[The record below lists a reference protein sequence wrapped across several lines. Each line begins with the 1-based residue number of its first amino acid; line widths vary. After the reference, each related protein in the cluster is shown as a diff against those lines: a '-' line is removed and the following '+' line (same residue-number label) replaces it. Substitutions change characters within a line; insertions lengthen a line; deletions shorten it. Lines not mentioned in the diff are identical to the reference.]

1 MCFLMN
7 LAKGGGDMEL
17 TRIISIH
24 QFQQYRKDWSLILE
38 ENHNTNPFIEFDW
51 VNEWWKHLGSDQQVE
66 IIAVKQEG
74 RMIGFFPFVYK
85 KGLLGYS
92 YTFMAFGQANYMDF
106 IVYPDLLDVAIEFVF
121 DEIIRSRK
129 TVTFYLHGLLES
141 SDTVEKLESY
151 LQKRKTEFSTHRV
164 ITPYIDLKKIKLEEY
179 MKKRKRLH
187 RMDRREKRLHE
198 NGKVEILKSS
208 PEEMDYIFQLHDKRW
223 EKKRDTSGFT
233 NVREKKFY
241 RSLARIQEGP
251 LKTELD
257 SLYIN
262 DTMIAF
268 NYGFNCR
275 GRYLG
280 YVLGYDDDFETFG
293 PGRILEKEKILQCK
307 YGEDDVFDLSIGY
320 EAYKFEWNTHLDYT
334 RKMIFSSSTIISKA
348 HRNYLTAKERLIE
361 RVKENHKFVLF
372 VRNTVGK
379 LLFNIKEFFKKKPKE
394 LTADFTQ
401 LMKRIS
407 NYLYEN
413 ERYIVYKMEKKDV
426 PELPI
431 SEEFVELTI
440 NDAMKVEE
448 IVGKHMKE
456 ICRKMYGGYKGY
468 YPKGNLSFENIFW
481 TNDKVLRIDRIA
493 YLEQFRKSSVY
504 FKNWNVNNLSD
515 VCSLIKKNSK
525 ARTVYVTV
533 EDGSKDEMALLED
546 VGFSVLKEINR
557 RTYFGIEKYHITES
571 IS

>member
-1 MCFLMN
+1 MIN
-7 LAKGGGDMEL
+7 EPGERGKNMEL

-24 QFQQYRKDWSLILE
+24 QFQQYREVWSYILE
-38 ENHNTNPFIEFDW
+38 GNQNTNPFIEFDW
-51 VNEWWKHLGSDQQVE
+51 VNEWWKHLGSDEQVE
-66 IIAVKQEG
+66 IIAVQKEG
-74 RMIGFFPFVYK
+74 KTIGFFPFVYK

-106 IVYPDLLDVAIEFVF
+106 IVSPDLLDASIELVF
-121 DEIIRSRK
+121 DEIIRNK
-129 TVTFYLHGLLES
+129 KNVIFHLHGLLES
-141 SDTVEKLESY
+141 SSTVEKLESY
-151 LQKRKTEFSTHRV
+151 LQRRKNVFSVHRV

-179 MKKRKRLH
+179 MKKRKKLH

-198 NGKVEILKSS
+198 NGKIDVLKSGID
-208 PEEMDYIFQLHDKRW
+208 EMDQIFKLHDKRW
-223 EKKRDTSGFT
+223 QKKRDTSGFT
-233 NVREKKFY
+233 NVKEKEFY
-241 RSLARIQEGP
+241 RSLASIQEGP

-307 YGEDDVFDLSIGY
+307 YGHEDIFDLSIGY

-334 RKMIFSSSTIISKA
+334 RKMIFSSGTVISKMK
-348 HRNYLTAKERLIE
+348 RNYLTTKERLIG
-361 RVKENHKFVLF
+361 RVKENPKFVLF

-379 LLFNIKEFFKKKPKE
+379 LLYNIKTFSKKKPKE
-394 LTADFTQ
+394 LAVDFVQ
-401 LMKRIS
+401 LANHIRK
-407 NYLYEN
+407 YLYEN
-413 ERYIVYKMEKKDV
+413 ERYVVYKMEKKDV
-426 PELPI
+426 PEFPV
-431 SEEFVELTI
+431 SEEFIELTI
-440 NDAMKVEE
+440 NDAMEVKE
-448 IVGKHMKE
+448 ISEKHMKE

-468 YPKGNLSFENIFW
+468 YPKGSLSIENIFW

-493 YLEQFRKSSVY
+493 YLEQFRKSAVY
-504 FKNWNVNNLSD
+504 FNNWNTSNLSD

-525 ARTVYVTV
+525 ARMVYVAV
-533 EDGSKDEMALLED
+533 EDGSKDEITSLEHI
-546 VGFSVLKEINR
+546 GFSVLKKITK
-557 RTYFGIEKYHITES
+557 RTYFGTEKYHITE
-571 IS
+571 

>member
-1 MCFLMN
+1 MDLT
-7 LAKGGGDMEL
+7 KEGKHMEL
-17 TRIISIH
+17 IRIISIH

-38 ENHNTNPFIEFDW
+38 ENQNTNPFIEFEW
-51 VNEWWKHLGSDQQVE
+51 VNEWWKHLGRDQQVE
-66 IIAVKQEG
+66 IIAVQQEG
-74 RMIGFFPFVYK
+74 RTIGFFPFLYK
-85 KGLLGYS
+85 KGKLGYS
-92 YTFMAFGQANYMDF
+92 YHFMAFGQANYMDF
-106 IVYPDLLDVAIEFVF
+106 IVNPDLLDKTIEFVF
-121 DEIIRSRK
+121 DEIIRNRK
-129 TVTFYLHGLLES
+129 NVIFYLHGLLES
-141 SDTVEKLESY
+141 SSTAGKLEKY
-151 LQKRKTEFSTHRV
+151 LQNRKALFSIHRV
-164 ITPYIDLKKIKLEEY
+164 VTPYIDLKKIKLEEY
-179 MKKRKRLH
+179 MKKRQRLH
-187 RMDRREKRLHE
+187 RLDRREKRLHE
-198 NGKVEILKSS
+198 NGNIEILKSS

-233 NVREKKFY
+233 NVKEKEFY
-241 RSLARIQEGP
+241 RSLASIQEGP

-280 YVLGYDDDFETFG
+280 YVLGYDDDFEAFG

-307 YGEDDVFDLSIGY
+307 SGDEDVFDLSIGY

-334 RKMIFSSSTIISKA
+334 RKMIFSSDTVIAKI
-348 HRNYLTAKERLIE
+348 HRNYLTTKEKLIE
-361 RVKENHKFVLF
+361 RLKENHTFVLF
-372 VRNTVGK
+372 VRNTIGK
-379 LLFNIKEFFKKKPKE
+379 LMFNIKGFFRKKPKE
-394 LTADFTQ
+394 LILDFVQ
-401 LMKRIS
+401 LMKRIRK
-407 NYLYEN
+407 YFYEN
-413 ERYIVYKMEKKDV
+413 ERYIVYRMEKKDV
-426 PELPI
+426 PELPF

-448 IVGKHMKE
+448 VVKNHMKE

-504 FKNWNVNNLSD
+504 FKNWNANNLSD

-533 EDGSKDEMALLED
+533 EDGSKEDMALLED
-546 VGFSVLKEINR
+546 VGFSALKEINR
-557 RTYFGIEKYHITES
+557 RTYFGVEKYHITE
-571 IS
+571 